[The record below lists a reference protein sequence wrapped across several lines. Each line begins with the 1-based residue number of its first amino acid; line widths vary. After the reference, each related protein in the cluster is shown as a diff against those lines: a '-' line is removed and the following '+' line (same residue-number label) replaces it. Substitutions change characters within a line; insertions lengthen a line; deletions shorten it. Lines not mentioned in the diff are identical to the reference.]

1 MIKEN
6 KKNDEVN
13 YKDEGKHSRIVPNRL
28 FIEDVQILNPLSQK
42 YITYWKH
49 QKRRCV
55 EGYWAEGKWMPGNL
69 YFYINFCKI
78 SLNKD
83 NASKTKITAR
93 PFLRDLEWEK
103 AYVFAEAR
111 GFSGFAEDKEY
122 TCYLP
127 IGLYEEETI
136 DISIYEIPKS
146 CYRPDGTFK
155 KFMEPRKY
163 LRLIHSKN
171 LGKPLYEN
179 NAWNV
184 IDIECRGSGKSFWA
198 SGGMIAWHYL
208 FDGATDYDEFLRLR
222 KEGNGMKS
230 ETLVGAIDEKYSKD
244 LLTKVQGSLDSL
256 VGSQH
261 FQGEYYPS
269 PFFKD
274 FTGSWYSG
282 KKFIEA
288 KVDKKIG
295 GRWQRI
301 GSGSVVHHRSFKDNP
316 LAGNGTRPGLSCLE
330 EVGFM
335 NNLKAS
341 LGAMKDTTYNGAIKF
356 GTIYMFG
363 TGGGMESGASEES
376 MEVFNDPRSFDCL
389 PFMDTWEETGEIG
402 FFVPYEMGLNQ
413 FKDKEGNTDMERS
426 TRFVDSVR
434 EKKAAGKSKKPLYDE
449 MQNNPRVPSE
459 AFLIMNANIFPIGEL
474 KEHLGWLKTNQHDG
488 FVKGTCGELVFK
500 QREGAGKDDAPE
512 LKWEPDLKNVLKPTW
527 FKMSKTDDTTG
538 CIQIWEHPQKVNG
551 KVPFGLY
558 LAGTDPYDQDQA
570 PNTPSLGS
578 TFIYKTHYTEE
589 GIYHW
594 PVAEYTARP
603 STAEEHHEIIRKLL
617 MYYNAVDL
625 YENERNTLKMHFS
638 HKNSLHLLARQP
650 DILKATEGSKVQRM
664 YGIHMTEQ
672 IKDEIEIYTRD
683 WLLQD
688 AGNGKLNLHKIYSI
702 PLIQEL
708 IFYNRRGNYDRV
720 IAFML
725 TIVHMLQRKQLI
737 VTEAR
742 GEKYGMDPFF
752 ARALKGRFF
761 K

>member
-6 KKNDEVN
+6 KRNDELN
-13 YKDEGKHSRIVPNRL
+13 YKDEGKHSKIVRNSL
-28 FIEDVQILNPLSQK
+28 FIEDIEIHNPLSQK
-42 YITYWKH
+42 YISYWKK
-49 QKRRCV
+49 QKRSCM
-55 EGYWAEGKWMPGNL
+55 EGAWREGKWMPGNL
-69 YFYINFCKI
+69 YFYVNFCKI

-111 GFSGFAEDKEY
+111 GFSGFADDEEY

-127 IGLYEEETI
+127 IGLYEEGKV
-136 DISIYEIPKS
+136 DISIYDIPLS
-146 CYRPDGTFK
+146 CYKENGTFK
-155 KFMEPRKY
+155 KFVEPKHY
-163 LRLIHSKN
+163 LRRIHSKN

-179 NAWNV
+179 DAWNV
-184 IDIECRGSGKSFWA
+184 IDIECRGSGKSFWSA
-198 SGGMIAWHYL
+198 GGMITWNYL
-208 FDGATDYDEFLRLR
+208 FDGSTDYDQFLKLR
-222 KEGNGMKS
+222 KSGQALKS
-230 ETLVGAIDEKYSKD
+230 ETLVGAVDEKYSKD
-244 LLTKVQGSLDSL
+244 LLTKVQGNFDNL
-256 VGSQH
+256 VGSQN

-274 FTGSWYSG
+274 FAGSWYSG

-288 KVDKKIG
+288 KVDKKVG
-295 GRWQRI
+295 GRWQRF
-301 GSGSVVHHRSFKDNP
+301 GSGSVVHHRSFKDNDH
-316 LAGNGTRPGLSCLE
+316 AGNGTRPGLTCLE

-335 NNLKAS
+335 NNLKGA

-363 TGGGMESGASEES
+363 TGGGMESGASEQA
-376 MEVFNDPRSFDCL
+376 MEVFNDPKSFDCL
-389 PFMDTWEETGEIG
+389 PFNDTWEETGDIG
-402 FFVPYEMGLNQ
+402 FFVPYELGLNQ
-413 FKDKEGNTDMERS
+413 FKDKEGNTEMDRA

-474 KEHLGWLKTNQHDG
+474 KEHMNWLKSNQHDG
-488 FVKGTCGELVFK
+488 FVKGMCGNLVFK
-500 QREGAGKDDAPE
+500 MKEKAGKDDKPD
-512 LKWEPDLKNVLKPTW
+512 LKWEPDLENKLTPCG
-527 FKMSKTDDTTG
+527 FKMNKSDDTTG
-538 CIQIWEHPQKVNG
+538 CIQIWEQPQMVNG
-551 KVPFGLY
+551 SVPFGLY
-558 LAGTDPYDQDQA
+558 LAGTDPYDQDHA

-578 TFIYKTHYTEE
+578 TFIYKTYHSDE

-603 STAEEHHEIIRKLL
+603 NTAEEHHENVRKLL
-617 MYYNAVDL
+617 LYYNALDL

-638 HKNSLHLLARQP
+638 HKHSLHLLARQP

-702 PLIQEL
+702 PLLQEL
-708 IFYNRRGNYDRV
+708 IFYNRDGNFDRV
-720 IAFML
+720 ISFML
-725 TIVHMLQRKQLI
+725 AITHMLQRKQI
-737 VTEAR
+737 QVSETRKESF
-742 GEKYGMDPFF
+742 GMDPFF
-752 ARALKGRFF
+752 KRALKGGFF
-761 K
+761 T